1 MRNPLVAKA
10 FFSRV
15 TASFFVIGVHATSI
29 PAVAGA
35 TAGRATPSGSQV
47 AQDSGLAVVRGIVTD
62 SLNGGYL
69 SGAIVAVSGTGRM
82 AITDSIGRFRIDGIA
97 PGTRRIDVYHD
108 ALDEIGLSLVSPQ
121 IDFRGGDSLSFEL
134 AFPSAASIV
143 TKLCRASDRA
153 LGPAAVFG
161 QVVDADSNAP
171 IAGARISVEWVEYVV
186 NQKRVGT
193 SLENRNA
200 TSAADGHFRVC
211 GLPAEFTAG
220 LSASFGGD
228 TTAKIPVRF
237 NPIMAAMTLRLAP
250 GYATVP
256 AVNAPAVNPPA
267 VNPPAVN
274 APAVN
279 APAVNAPAA
288 AVPAKQGS
296 QRAGGSLTGKVVD
309 PKGGAVPGARV
320 AVDRPGTVALTG
332 ADGRFALH
340 GVRPGTRSLYV
351 RRLGYQPV
359 EVAVDVSAATPRDL
373 TVELANYVPML
384 DTVVVTA
391 MLRDLGLERVGFS
404 RRRKTGMG
412 TYLGPEEIARRRA
425 AHFVDL
431 FTTVP
436 IVRRSTYSDGRPVLV
451 GRRSGLGSGCVN
463 YFVDDVPWLGGGVE
477 DFIMPSEVGAIEVYS
492 AAFTP
497 GQFRQGGRSCETVVV
512 WTKPKLRIF

>member
-10 FFSRV
+10 FFARV

-121 IDFRGGDSLSFEL
+121 INFRPGDSLSFEP
-134 AFPSAASIV
+134 AFPSANSLVA
-143 TKLCRASDRA
+143 KLCRASDRA

-161 QVVDADSNAP
+161 QVVDAERNTP
-171 IAGARISVEWVEYVV
+171 IAGARISVEWFEYVV
-186 NQKRVGT
+186 SKKKVGT
-193 SLENRNA
+193 SVQNRNA
-200 TSAADGHFRVC
+200 TSASDGHFRVC

-228 TTAKIPVRF
+228 TTARIPVRF
-237 NPIMAAMTLRLAP
+237 NPLMAAMTLRLAP
-250 GYATVP
+250 GYG
-256 AVNAPAVNPPA
+256 
-267 VNPPAVN
+267 
-274 APAVN
+274 N

-288 AVPAKQGS
+288 AASGKPAS

-309 PKGGAVPGARV
+309 PKGAALAGARV
-320 AVDRPGTVALTG
+320 AVDRPGIAALTA

-351 RRLGYQPV
+351 RRVGYQPV
-359 EVAVDVSAATPRDL
+359 EVAVDVSPATPRDL
-373 TVELANYVPML
+373 TVELADFVPML

-412 TYLGPEEIARRRA
+412 AYLGPEEIARRRA

-451 GRRSGLGSGCVN
+451 GRPTGVGDGCVN
-463 YFVDDVPWLGGGVE
+463 YYVDDVPWLGGGVE
-477 DFIMPSEVGAIEVYS
+477 DFIMPGEVGAIEVYS

-497 GQFRQGGRSCETVVV
+497 AQFRQGGRSCETVVV

>member
-250 GYATVP
+250 GYATAP
-256 AVNAPAVNPPA
+256 AVNAPT
-267 VNPPAVN
+267 VN

-279 APAVNAPAA
+279 APGA
-288 AVPAKQGS
+288 AVSAKQGL

-309 PKGGAVPGARV
+309 PKGGAVSGARV
-320 AVDRPGTVALTG
+320 AVDRPGTAALTG

-436 IVRRSTYSDGRPVLV
+436 VVRRSTYSDGRPVLV
-451 GRRSGLGSGCVN
+451 GRPTGFGGGCVN
-463 YFVDDVPWLGGGVE
+463 YYVDDVPWLGGGVE
-477 DFIMPSEVGAIEVYS
+477 DFIMPGEVGAIEVYS

-497 GQFRQGGRSCETVVV
+497 AQFRQGGRSCETVVV